1 MKTRHSMPPI
11 LLLVAALSVSAL
23 FIISCGS
30 SEKEKG
36 ETTGDTTGVTDTS
49 VKLGSLLPLT
59 GVAAQW
65 GVPMGQGMKAYF
77 DYINDQGGIWGRDV
91 NLIIGDSQYTGP
103 GGTEAAKQLIDQ
115 QKVFAFVGNLG
126 TEVEAAVKEMIDAD
140 NIPDMF
146 VLSGSSQF
154 INPVQ
159 ANRFTAM
166 VDYTK
171 EGKIFATYIAA
182 NFAGKKLGILAQN
195 DDYGKE
201 GEAGTIQG
209 LEDLG
214 SDITTTTEY
223 YDASIT
229 DVTSQLQRLKGAN
242 VDVIMFWG
250 GPLQAANTMKTSHE
264 TLNWDVP
271 IFINEAN
278 AGSLMGTLAG
288 IDNVVGTISTGIT
301 MNTDV
306 MSDLLA
312 PRREIFQKYAPSSA
326 TWDSMAFAGMS
337 TAEAVIA
344 LLKQNGPDLSR
355 ESFIAT
361 SETVCNWSTD
371 ISLVP
376 ESTSPTDHEFIE
388 AEVFV
393 KAEVSKED
401 PTLVDWSPFGDPV
414 GFESTTN
421 CKVPKAPKGAADQ
434 PGQDMG
440 Q

>member
-1 MKTRHSMPPI
+1 MRTRRSTPLI
-11 LLLVAALSVSAL
+11 FLLVALLTVSAL
-23 FIISCGS
+23 FVISCGS
-30 SEKEKG
+30 SEKEQG

-49 VKLGSLLPLT
+49 IKIGSLLPET

-65 GVPMGQGMKAYF
+65 GIPMGQGMKAYF
-77 DYINDQGGIWGRDV
+77 DYINDQGGIWGRDI
-91 NLIIGDSQYTGP
+91 NLIIADSQYTGP
-103 GGTEAAKQLIDQ
+103 AGSEAGRRLIDQ
-115 QKVFAFVGNLG
+115 DKVFAFVGNLG
-126 TEVEAAVKEMIDAD
+126 TEVEAAVAQMIDAD

-171 EGKIFATYIAA
+171 EGKIFATYIADH
-182 NFAGKKLGILAQN
+182 FAGKKLGILAQN
-195 DDYGKE
+195 DSYGKE

-209 LEDLG
+209 LEDLN

-223 YDASIT
+223 YDASTT
-229 DVTSQLQRLKGAN
+229 DVTSQLQRLKGDN

-250 GPLQAANTMKTSHE
+250 GPLQAANTMKTAHE
-264 TLNWDVP
+264 TLSWDVP

-288 IDNVVGTISTGIT
+288 INNVLGTLSTGIT

-306 MSDLLA
+306 MSDTLA
-312 PRREIFQKYAPSSA
+312 PRREIFKKYAPSDA

-337 TAEAVIA
+337 TAEAFVA
-344 LLKQNGPDLSR
+344 LLKQNGPNLSR

-393 KAEVSKED
+393 KATVNKED
-401 PTLVDWSPFGDPV
+401 PTLVDWLPFGDPV
-414 GFESTTN
+414 GFESTTD
-421 CKVPKAPKGAADQ
+421 CKVPKAPAGAKDQ